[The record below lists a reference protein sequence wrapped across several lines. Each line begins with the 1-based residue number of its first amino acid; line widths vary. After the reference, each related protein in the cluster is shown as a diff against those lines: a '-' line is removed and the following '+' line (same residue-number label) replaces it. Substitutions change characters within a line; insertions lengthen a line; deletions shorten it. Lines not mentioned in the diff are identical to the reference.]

1 MTTALIWHEKLMWF
15 DAGTFAGPMPVGGWV
30 QPGETSENPETKRR
44 IKNLLDATGMIA
56 HMKLITPFPASDAD
70 VLRIHTPAYLEKV
83 KALSAAYGGQLGVSA
98 FMGPGGYELALLSA
112 GATMAGVDAVLTGA
126 ADNAYVLSRPPG
138 HHAEPDAG
146 MGFCVFANIAI
157 AARHAQAEHG
167 IARIA
172 VVDWDVHH
180 GNGTQ
185 ACFYDDP
192 SVLAI
197 SLHENGNFPRGG
209 SGAVEQTGSGAG
221 VGATINIPLPPGSG
235 SAAYRAAF
243 ERVVLPALDRFRPD
257 LIFVACGLDAGNN
270 DPLGRMMLGP
280 EDFRWMSAAVLGAAR
295 RLCGGRIV
303 FAHEGGYSAPTAP
316 FLALPIFEELTG
328 QASGIENVMA
338 ARMVGLPPSV
348 LFAHQEAVIE
358 AARKIAKLGPAGR

>member
-30 QPGETSENPETKRR
+30 QPGESSENPETKRR
-44 IKNLLDATGMIA
+44 IKNLLDATGMTA
-56 HMKLITPFPASDAD
+56 HMKVITPARASDTD
-70 VLRIHTPAYLEKV
+70 ILRVHSPDYLAKV
-83 KALSAAYGGQLGVSA
+83 KTMSGAYGGQLGVSA
-98 FMGPGGYELALLSA
+98 FIGPGGYELALLSA
-112 GATMAGVDAVLTGA
+112 GATIAGVDAVLTGA

-138 HHAEPDAG
+138 HHAEPSGG

-157 AARHAQAEHG
+157 AARHAQVDRGVE
-167 IARIA
+167 RIA

-209 SGAVEQTGSGAG
+209 SGAVEQTGAGAG
-221 VGATINIPLPPGSG
+221 RGATINLPLPPGSG
-235 SAAYRAAF
+235 TAAYRAAF
-243 ERVVLPALDRFRPD
+243 ERVVLPALSRFRPD

-280 EDFRWMSAAVLGAAR
+280 EDFRWMTRAVLDAAR

-328 QASGIENVMA
+328 RPSGIENIMA
-338 ARMVGLPPSV
+338 ARMAGLPPSV
-348 LFAHQEAVIE
+348 LFPHQEAVVE
-358 AARKIAKLGPAGR
+358 AARTAAGLGSDRH

>member
-1 MTTALIWHEKLMWF
+1 MTTALVWHEKLMWF

-30 QPGETSENPETKRR
+30 QPGESSENPETKRR
-44 IKNLLDATGMIA
+44 IKNLLDATGMTA
-56 HMKLITPFPASDAD
+56 HMKVVTPAPASDEEI
-70 VLRIHTPAYLEKV
+70 LRVHTLAYLAKV
-83 KALSAAYGGQLGVSA
+83 KDLSGAYGGQLGVSA
-98 FMGPGGYELALLSA
+98 FVGPGGYELALLSA
-112 GATMAGVDAVLTGA
+112 GATIAGVEAVLSGA

-138 HHAEPDAG
+138 HHAEPDGG

-157 AARHAQAEHG
+157 AARHALQQHRL
-167 IARIA
+167 ARIA

-197 SLHENGNFPRGG
+197 SLHEDGNFPRGG
-209 SGAVEQTGSGAG
+209 SGAVEQTGHGPG
-221 VGATINIPLPPGSG
+221 RGTTINVPLPPGSG
-235 SAAYRAAF
+235 TAAYRAAF

-280 EDFRWMSAAVLGAAR
+280 EDFRWMTTVVCDAAK
-295 RLCGGRIV
+295 RLCRGHIV

-316 FLALPIFEELTG
+316 FLALPIFEVLTG
-328 QASGIENVMA
+328 RSAGIENVMA
-338 ARMVGLPPSV
+338 VRMAGLPPSV
-348 LFAHQEAVIE
+348 LLPHQEAVIE
-358 AARKIAKLGPAGR
+358 ASRKAAGLGPESR

>member
-1 MTTALIWHEKLMWF
+1 MTTALVWHEKLMWF

-30 QPGETSENPETKRR
+30 QPGEMSENPETKRR

-56 HMKLITPFPASDAD
+56 HLKVITPTAATDED
-70 VLRIHTPAYLEKV
+70 ILRIHTPSYLAKV
-83 KALSAAYGGQLGVSA
+83 KVLSASYGGSLGVSA
-98 FMGPGGYELALLSA
+98 FIGPGGYELALLSA
-112 GATMAGVDAVLTGA
+112 GATIAGVDAVLSGA

-138 HHAEPDAG
+138 HHAEPDGG

-157 AARHAQAEHG
+157 AVRHAQLRRNVG
-167 IARIA
+167 RIA

-185 ACFYDDP
+185 ACFYEDP

-197 SLHENGNFPRGG
+197 SLHEDGNFPRGG
-209 SGAVEQTGSGAG
+209 SGAVEQIGSGAG
-221 VGATINIPLPPGSG
+221 RGATINIPLPPGSG
-235 SAAYRAAF
+235 TAAYRSAF

-280 EDFRWMSAAVLGAAR
+280 EDFRWMTVAVREAAR
-295 RLCGGRIV
+295 RLCDGRIV
-303 FAHEGGYSAPTAP
+303 VAHEGGYSAPTAP

-328 QASGIENVMA
+328 QPSGIENVMV
-338 ARMVGLPPSV
+338 ARMAGLPPSV
-348 LFAHQEAVIE
+348 LLAHQKAVIE
-358 AARKIAKLGPAGR
+358 AARSAAGLGSADG

>member
-44 IKNLLDATGMIA
+44 IKNLLDAAGMTA
-56 HMKLITPFPASDAD
+56 HMKVITPHPARDED
-70 VLRIHTPAYLEKV
+70 ILRVHTPAYLEKV
-83 KALSAAYGGQLGVSA
+83 KALSRAYGGQLGVSA
-98 FMGPGGYELALLSA
+98 FIGPGGYELAMLSA
-112 GATMAGVDAVLTGA
+112 GATIAGLDAVLSGA

-138 HHAEPDAG
+138 HHAEPDGG

-157 AARHAQAEHG
+157 AARYAFAHYKL
-167 IARIA
+167 ARIA

-197 SLHENGNFPRGG
+197 SLHEDGNFPRGG
-209 SGAVEQTGSGAG
+209 SGTVEQTGSGAG
-221 VGATINIPLPPGSG
+221 RGTTINIPLPPGSG
-235 SAAYRAAF
+235 TAAYRAAF
-243 ERVVLPALDRFRPD
+243 ERVVLPALDRFRPE
-257 LIFVACGLDAGNN
+257 LMFVACGLDAGNN

-280 EDFRWMSAAVLGAAR
+280 EDFRWMTIAVRDAAR

-328 QASGIENVMA
+328 KPSGIENVMA
-338 ARMVGLPPSV
+338 ARMAGLPPSV

-358 AARKIAKLGPAGR
+358 AARQAAGLGDTGR

>member
-1 MTTALIWHEKLMWF
+1 MTTALVWHEKLMWF

-30 QPGETSENPETKRR
+30 QPGESSENPETKRR
-44 IKNLLDATGMIA
+44 IKNLLDATGMTG
-56 HMKLITPFPASDAD
+56 HMKVIMPASASDD
-70 VLRIHTPAYLEKV
+70 DILRVHTPDYLARV

-98 FMGPGGYELALLSA
+98 FVGPGGYELALLSA
-112 GATMAGVDAVLTGA
+112 GATIAGVEAVLTGD

-138 HHAEPDAG
+138 HHAEPDGG

-157 AARHAQAEHG
+157 AARLAFARHKL
-167 IARIA
+167 ARIA

-197 SLHENGNFPRGG
+197 SLHENGNFPRGN
-209 SGAVEQTGSGAG
+209 SGTVEQTGSGAG
-221 VGATINIPLPPGSG
+221 LGTTINIPLPPGSG
-235 SAAYRAAF
+235 TAAYRAAF

-257 LIFVACGLDAGNN
+257 LIFVASGLDAGNN

-280 EDFRWMSAAVLGAAR
+280 EDFRWMTKAVLDAAR

-303 FAHEGGYSAPTAP
+303 FAHEGGYSPATAP

-328 QASGIENVMA
+328 RPSGIENVMA
-338 ARMVGLPPSV
+338 ARMAGLPPSV
-348 LFAHQEAVIE
+348 LFEHQAAVVK
-358 AARKIAKLGPAGR
+358 AARKAAGLGPTDR

>member
-185 ACFYDDP
+185 A
-192 SVLAI
+192 
-197 SLHENGNFPRGG
+197 
-209 SGAVEQTGSGAG
+209 
-221 VGATINIPLPPGSG
+221 
-235 SAAYRAAF
+235 
-243 ERVVLPALDRFRPD
+243 
-257 LIFVACGLDAGNN
+257 
-270 DPLGRMMLGP
+270 
-280 EDFRWMSAAVLGAAR
+280 
-295 RLCGGRIV
+295 
-303 FAHEGGYSAPTAP
+303 
-316 FLALPIFEELTG
+316 
-328 QASGIENVMA
+328 
-338 ARMVGLPPSV
+338 
-348 LFAHQEAVIE
+348 
-358 AARKIAKLGPAGR
+358 